1 MKADRLR
8 RFAFRLA
15 LAVGEWDVDG
25 MLRAMPAALLSE
37 WMAFDELEPFGEQ
50 RGDLRSALVAM
61 TVANA
66 QRGPK
71 QKPFTIQDFLLKFE
85 PAERRKQTWQ
95 EQHAIM
101 QMIADAMK
109 A

>member
-1 MKADRLR
+1 MLR
-8 RFAFRLA
+8 R
-15 LAVGEWDVDG
+15 
-25 MLRAMPAALLSE
+25 MPSALLNE
-37 WMAFDELEPFGEQ
+37 WMAFDEMEPFGEQ

-71 QKPFTIQDFLLKFE
+71 QKPFKLEDFLLRFE
-85 PAERRKQTWQ
+85 PVEKRRQTWQ

-101 QMIADAMK
+101 RMMAEAMK